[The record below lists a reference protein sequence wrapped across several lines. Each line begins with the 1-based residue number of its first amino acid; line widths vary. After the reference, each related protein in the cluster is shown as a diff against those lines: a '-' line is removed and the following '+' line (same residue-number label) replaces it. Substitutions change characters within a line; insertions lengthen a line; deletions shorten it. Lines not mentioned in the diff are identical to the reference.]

1 MSDGYQITE
10 EELRHEWD
18 RVDRQCLE
26 WMGDEDLWD
35 DWLPLM
41 EEFVSILEDAY
52 RKSCQLFESSDQF
65 KSEPILRKIR
75 ELLISA
81 MAELEAAKD
90 WRS

>member
-1 MSDGYQITE
+1 MSDGHQITE
-10 EELRHEWD
+10 EELMRQWD
-18 RVDRQCLE
+18 RVDPQHLE

-41 EEFVSILEDAY
+41 EEVVGILEEAY
-52 RKSCQLFESSDQF
+52 RKSYQLFESSDQF

-75 ELLISA
+75 KLWITA